1 MGTWQFM
8 QHGPFTAVYE
18 SNKRSVY
25 LMTQRISRH
34 PYLSMFDGADASLST
49 ASRLLTITPIQA
61 LFSMN
66 SEFAH
71 HQAEAWAQRLI
82 NDLPQADRRIRNAC
96 QAAYGRP
103 VAEDEL
109 QLAANYLAGARERL
123 KASGIAENDLEQK
136 ALASYLRALLAS
148 NEFLFVD

>member
-1 MGTWQFM
+1 
-8 QHGPFTAVYE
+8 
-18 SNKRSVY
+18 
-25 LMTQRISRH
+25 
-34 PYLSMFDGADASLST
+34 
-49 ASRLLTITPIQA
+49 
-61 LFSMN
+61 MN

-71 HQAEAWAQRLI
+71 HQSDVWARRLI
-82 NDLPQADRRIRNAC
+82 NDLPQADRRIRNAY

-123 KASGIAENDLEQK
+123 KASGIAETELDQQ